1 MPSFT
6 IPLLLFLLACIGTFL
21 STPFLFNRLRRR
33 GIVGRDMNKSNEPE
47 IPEMGGIGIWLG
59 FALGVLL
66 AIFLDTYLQLTH
78 LDLTLFLAGMLTI
91 TIVAFIG
98 IVDDLIGWRK
108 GLRQYQHAL
117 LPILAALPLMAVN
130 VTNAPFSLPLIGL
143 LPANIGLPILG
154 GISFSL
160 LYSLI
165 LVPIG
170 VTGASNATNML
181 AGLNG
186 LETGLGALIIG
197 TLFIISVLENQIEA
211 AILAASMTGALLGF
225 LVFNWFPAKVFGG
238 DSLTLMVGA
247 TIATI
252 SILGNMEKIGI
263 ILMVLYFIELVL
275 KAKHKFQ
282 GESFGKIQS
291 DGTLK
296 APEKIGSLTHIAM
309 RSGKLRE
316 DKVVLRILVIQLFI
330 CIMVLLLYFLNRTEV
345 LTL

>member
-1 MPSFT
+1 MSFS
-6 IPLLLFLLACIGTFL
+6 IPLALVLIACTGTFL

-33 GIVGRDMNKSNEPE
+33 GIVGQDMNKLERPE

-66 AIFLDTYLQLTH
+66 AIFLDTYLGATKLN
-78 LDLTLFLAGMLTI
+78 LTLFLAGMLTI

-130 VTNAPFSLPLIGL
+130 ATNAPFTLPFLGL
-143 LPANIGLPILG
+143 LPAHIVLPILG
-154 GISFSL
+154 GVSFGL
-160 LYSLI
+160 IYSLI
-165 LVPIG
+165 LIPIG

-186 LETGLGALIIG
+186 LETGLGILIIG
-197 TLFIISVLENQIEA
+197 TLFVISVLENQAEA
-211 AILAASMTGALLGF
+211 AILSACMTGALVGF

-247 TIATI
+247 TIATV

-263 ILMVLYFIELVL
+263 ILMILYFAELVL
-275 KAKHKFQ
+275 KARHKFQ
-282 GESFGKIQS
+282 AESFGMIQP

-296 APEKIGSLTHIAM
+296 APQKIGSLTHVAM
-309 RSGKLRE
+309 RSGRLRE
-316 DKVVLRILVIQLFI
+316 DEVVLRILAAQTLVCLAVFA
-330 CIMVLLLYFLNRTEV
+330 LYFLNRTEI